1 MKKWL
6 LGILTAIGSILAII
20 LGIGKNKRIKEIKS
34 KLKDNK
40 SQIKDIDAEIKAAG
54 NKNDALKATLE
65 SKKEA
70 LKEIEKSKFKKK
82 NVSLKDASDF
92 LKKYSKGKK

>member
-70 LKEIEKSKFKKK
+70 LKYIEKLKYQKKDVGTK
-82 NVSLKDASDF
+82 EAADF
-92 LKKYSKGKK
+92 LKKYSGKK